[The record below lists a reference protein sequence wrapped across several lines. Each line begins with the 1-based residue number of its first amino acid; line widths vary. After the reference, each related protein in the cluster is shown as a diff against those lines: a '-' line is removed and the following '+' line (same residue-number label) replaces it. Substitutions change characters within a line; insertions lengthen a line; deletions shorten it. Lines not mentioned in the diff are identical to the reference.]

1 LLEYFAMIKSKK
13 GNRQMKTLKKINP
26 GDALAKLG
34 TVPVYMLM
42 PVTAQTTI
50 GQLMQADR
58 LVCEVEVEAEAKTEP
73 KHRQAE
79 KPKATKSKLG
89 TVDHDAII
97 ELHKAGR
104 SVASI
109 GMELHCTDQTVR
121 NHIDKAKTEGA
132 IQ

>member
-1 LLEYFAMIKSKK
+1 
-13 GNRQMKTLKKINP
+13 MKTLKKINP

-42 PVTAQTTI
+42 PVTSDTTI
-50 GQLMQADR
+50 GQLMSADR
-58 LVCEVEVEAEAKTEP
+58 LVCEVDEGTEAKPEP
-73 KHRQAE
+73 KHKPIA
-79 KPKATKSKLG
+79 KPKAKPTLG
-89 TVDHDAII
+89 KVDRQAVI

-121 NHIDKAKTEGA
+121 NHIEKAKAEGA